1 MDTAIDHT
9 IVAVDKATARE
20 AMLIAQAEIERIDSL
35 LWEENPESEIYRYN
49 HSATGIETTEEV
61 FRFVERAVGYYRTEV
76 ELDLK
81 KTQGTFN
88 IAIGPVVQLYD
99 FHADNPVPPS
109 AAEIAQALPDVNIG
123 NIILKEDPS
132 TDTYFLGKKTPDT
145 RIAVGGMAKGYA
157 VDRAIKLLTRRGFN
171 EVLINAGG
179 DLYCYG
185 DNQGKPWKVGIQHP
199 VKLSEIIKIL
209 ELRDAAIAT
218 SGDYQ
223 RYYIY
228 EGQRYHHLLD
238 ARTGKPARLSRSAS
252 VIAPSTEEADVWATS
267 LFVLGAEEGIEL
279 IDNLDGVHG
288 MLINSSGTVHY
299 SNDFESF
306 LAD

>member
-1 MDTAIDHT
+1 
-9 IVAVDKATARE
+9 
-20 AMLIAQAEIERIDSL
+20 
-35 LWEENPESEIYRYN
+35 
-49 HSATGIETTEEV
+49 
-61 FRFVERAVGYYRTEV
+61 
-76 ELDLK
+76 
-81 KTQGTFN
+81 
-88 IAIGPVVQLYD
+88 LYD
-99 FHADNPVPPS
+99 FHVDNPVPPTD
-109 AAEIAQALPDVNIG
+109 AEIAKVLPDVNIG

-145 RIAVGGMAKGYA
+145 RIAVGGIAKGYA
-157 VDRAIKLLTRRGFN
+157 VDRAIRLLRSRGFD

-199 VKLSEIIKIL
+199 VTLSEIIKIL
-209 ELRDAAIAT
+209 ELSDAAIAT

-228 EGQRYHHLLD
+228 QGQRYHHLLD

-279 IDNLDGVHG
+279 MNNLEGVHG
-288 MLINSSGTVHY
+288 MLIDSSGTVHY
-299 SNDFESF
+299 SHDFESF